1 MDQTPE
7 AFRAALSSGDTE
19 RVNRAIDEIEDMD
32 LEDRAALFNDCFE
45 LCRDLYEGDDGYQRQ
60 SVIRFAAALY
70 PRLAIRTVGADI
82 TDDALPGEW
91 TLDDI
96 ATHRRQLRALYVEA
110 LVDDDGR
117 VRRAAAKALKDLA
130 LSAEMIEADD
140 ELQTMVDELEALAAK
155 HGDDAPQKHIEEAY
169 ENVAFHVEKPG
180 SLLPTGLRDALA
192 QDLSRGDR

>member
-19 RVNRAIDEIEDMD
+19 RVNQAIDEVEDMD
-32 LEDRAALFNDCFE
+32 LEERAALFNDCFE
-45 LCRDLYEGDDGYQRQ
+45 LCRDLYESDDGYQRQ

-82 TDDALPGEW
+82 TDEALPDEW

-96 ATHRRQLRALYVEA
+96 ATHRSRLRDLYLAA

-117 VRRAAAKALKDLA
+117 VRRAAAKALKDVA

-140 ELQTMVDELEALAAK
+140 ELQTMVDELETLAAK
-155 HGDDAPQKHIEEAY
+155 HDDAPQKHIEEAY
-169 ENVAFHVEKPG
+169 ENVAFHAEKPG
-180 SLLPTGLRDALA
+180 SLLPDGLQQALA

>member
-7 AFRAALSSGDTE
+7 AFRAALSSGDTA
-19 RVNRAIDEIEDMD
+19 RVNRSIDEVEDMD
-32 LEDRAALFNDCFE
+32 LEERAVLFNDCFE

-82 TDDALPGEW
+82 TDNALPGEW

-130 LSAEMIEADD
+130 LSAEMIGADD

-155 HGDDAPQKHIEEAY
+155 HDDAPQKHIEEAY
-169 ENVAFHVEKPG
+169 ENVAFHAEKPCG
-180 SLLPTGLRDALA
+180 IYRISGTGGVVDAIA
-192 QDLSRGDR
+192 RPSFC

>member
-19 RVNRAIDEIEDMD
+19 RVNQAIDEVEDMD
-32 LEDRAALFNDCFE
+32 LEERAALFDDCFE
-45 LCRDLYEGDDGYQRQ
+45 LCRDLYESDDGYHRQ

-82 TDDALPGEW
+82 TDDALPDEW

-96 ATHRRQLRALYVEA
+96 ATHRSRLRDLYLAA

-117 VRRAAAKALKDLA
+117 VRRAAAKALKEVA
-130 LSAEMIEADD
+130 LSAEIIGASD
-140 ELQTMVDELEALAAK
+140 ELQTMVEELAALAAK
-155 HGDDAPQKHIEEAY
+155 HGDDAPQKHIEQASEY
-169 ENVAFHVEKPG
+169 VAFHAEKHG
-180 SLLPTGLRDALA
+180 SLLPDGLQDVLA
-192 QDLSRGDR
+192 QNLSHGEQ

>member
-7 AFRAALSSGDTE
+7 AVRAALSSGDTE
-19 RVNRAIDEIEDMD
+19 RVNQAIDEVEDMD
-32 LEDRAALFNDCFE
+32 LEERAALFNDCFE
-45 LCRDLYEGDDGYQRQ
+45 LCRDLYESDDGYQRQ

-96 ATHRRQLRALYVEA
+96 ATHRSRLRDLYLAA

-117 VRRAAAKALKDLA
+117 VRRAAAKALKDVA
-130 LSAEMIEADD
+130 LSAEMIGADD
-140 ELQTMVDELEALAAK
+140 ELQTMVDELETLAAK
-155 HGDDAPQKHIEEAY
+155 HDDATQKHIEAAY
-169 ENVAFHVEKPG
+169 ENVAFHAEKPG
-180 SLLPTGLRDALA
+180 SLLPDGLQEALA